1 MSMSD
6 PIADMLTRIRNA
18 QSVNKEQVSIPA
30 SNLKSAIASVMQDEG
45 YITSFAIEGDKAANK
60 TLVIKLKY
68 FDNQPVIES
77 LDRIS
82 KPSLRHYASKD
93 DMPSVMNGLGIVIVS
108 TPKGRTPGGWPFHV
122 FGDGEWRHHRAG
134 VELSAPI

>member
-18 QSVNKEQVSIPA
+18 QAASKAQVSIPA
-30 SNLKSAIASVMQDEG
+30 SNLKSAIASVLQDEG
-45 YITSFAIEGDKAANK
+45 YINSFAIEGDKASNK

-68 FDNQPVIES
+68 FDDQPVIET

-108 TPKGRTPGGWPFHV
+108 TPKGVMTGQAAKAQNIGGEV
-122 FGDGEWRHHRAG
+122 LCS
-134 VELSAPI
+134 VS

>member
-1 MSMSD
+1 MSD

-68 FDNQPVIES
+68 FDNQPVIET

-82 KPSLRHYASKD
+82 KPSLRHYASRD
-93 DMPSVMNGLGIVIVS
+93 DMPSIMNGLGIVIVS
-108 TPKGRTPGGWPFHV
+108 TPKGVMTGHAAKAQDIGGEV
-122 FGDGEWRHHRAG
+122 LCS
-134 VELSAPI
+134 VS

>member
-18 QSVNKEQVSIPA
+18 QSVNKEQVAIPA
-30 SNLKSAIASVMQDEG
+30 SNLKSAIASVLQNEG
-45 YITSFAIEGDKAANK
+45 YITSFTIKGDKAANK

-93 DMPSVMNGLGIVIVS
+93 DMPSIMNGLGIAIVS
-108 TPKGRTPGGWPFHV
+108 TPKGVMTGQAAKAQNIGGEV
-122 FGDGEWRHHRAG
+122 LCS
-134 VELSAPI
+134 VS

>member
-18 QSVNKEQVSIPA
+18 QAVNKDQVSIPA

-68 FDNQPVIES
+68 FDDQPVIES
-77 LDRIS
+77 LNRIS

-93 DMPSVMNGLGIVIVS
+93 EMPRIMNGLGIVIVS
-108 TPKGRTPGGWPFHV
+108 TPKRCDDRSSCQSPKYW
-122 FGDGEWRHHRAG
+122 W
-134 VELSAPI
+134 

>member
-18 QSVNKEQVSIPA
+18 QSFNKEQVSITA
-30 SNLKSAIASVMQDEG
+30 SNFKSAIASVMQDEG
-45 YITSFAIEGDKAANK
+45 YIDSFSIEGQESANK
-60 TLVIKLKY
+60 MLVIKLKY
-68 FDNQPVIES
+68 FDGQPVIES

-82 KPSLRHYASKD
+82 KPSLRYYAGKD

-108 TPKGRTPGGWPFHV
+108 TPKGVMTGQAAKAQNIGGEV
-122 FGDGEWRHHRAG
+122 LCS
-134 VELSAPI
+134 VS